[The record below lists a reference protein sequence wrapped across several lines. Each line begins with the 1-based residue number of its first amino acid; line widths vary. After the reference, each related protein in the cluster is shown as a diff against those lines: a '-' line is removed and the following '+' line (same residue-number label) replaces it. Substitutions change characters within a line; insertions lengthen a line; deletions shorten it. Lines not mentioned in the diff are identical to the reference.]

1 MTTTKI
7 VLTRD
12 ELLQPLQQVIGVVER
27 KQTLPILS
35 HVLLQFD
42 QNTLSITG
50 TDLEVE
56 LVGKTKLANAAT
68 QCVFTLPGRKLFDI
82 CRALPEESVIE
93 LTQKEGQVT
102 LKAESSRFTLA
113 SLPANEFP
121 NVENRDFQLE
131 IKVKQKD
138 LLALIQNTAF
148 AMAQQDVRYYLNGML
163 FEATDKVL
171 RAVATDGHRLATATI
186 ETETTL
192 DHRLQIIAP
201 RKGVLE
207 LARLLEDSEEFLQV
221 IIGHNHFHVNGDDY
235 TFISKLVEGRF
246 PDYQRVIPKTNG
258 SSIIINRNQLKQAL
272 NRAAILS
279 NEKFRGIRFEILAN
293 TIKIQANNP
302 EQESVEERVK
312 VDYDGDT
319 LDIGFNV
326 NYLLDV
332 LNTINTESIKLY
344 FTNANSSVLVVAQP
358 HDQSAQY
365 VVMPMRL

>member
-1 MTTTKI
+1 MKLSI
-7 VLTRD
+7 QREALLT
-12 ELLQPLQQVIGVVER
+12 PLQAIIGVVEKR
-27 KQTLPILS
+27 HTMAILS
-35 HVLLQFD
+35 NVLLVLEGD
-42 QNTLSITG
+42 TLKLTA

-56 LVGKTKLANAAT
+56 LVAHIPLSGSHESASITVPA
-68 QCVFTLPGRKLFDI
+68 RKFFDI
-82 CRALPEESVIE
+82 IKSLPDEAMVHLVEENNHVLVSS
-93 LTQKEGQVT
+93 GR
-102 LKAESSRFTLA
+102 SRFSLA
-113 SLPANEFP
+113 PLAAKDFP
-121 NVENRDFQLE
+121 NIEGDLGNTKIQVSQKSFYQL
-131 IKVKQKD
+131 
-138 LLALIQNTAF
+138 LRRTYF